1 MTCPRVPHIPKR
13 RSVYEALDKSKFEII
28 LVGIDRSGR
37 WRVGDLAQIQA
48 AASLLP
54 ELESGSA
61 ETALAIVP
69 GGGGEIASGRTFPQL
84 DVVIPLLHGT
94 YGEDGTVQ
102 GLLKLAG
109 IPFVGAGVLGSAIGM
124 DKDVAKRLMRDGGV
138 PVARFVT
145 LSASA
150 AAATAFETLA
160 DQLGV
165 PFFVKP
171 ANAGSS
177 VGINKVRTTAEWA
190 AARAEASR
198 YDHKLLIEEFIEG
211 REIEVAVLGN
221 SDPQASVPGEITPR
235 HEFYSYEAKY
245 LDENGAALR
254 IPAELPPERAIQ
266 IRQLAVKPFRILEC
280 AGMARV
286 DFFVCD
292 DGRIYV
298 NEINTIPGFTKI
310 SMYPKLW
317 EATGLP
323 YCELLE
329 KLMRLAIERHNAEQR
344 IETTF
349 RPALP
354 APPAP

>member
-1 MTCPRVPHIPKR
+1 MEHEVSIQSARN
-13 RSVYEALDKSKFEII
+13 VYEAIDKTRFEVV
-28 LVGIDRSGR
+28 LVGIDKSGR
-37 WRVGDLAQIQA
+37 WQISDAAQLQA
-48 AASLLP
+48 AASPLTKLNAGD
-54 ELESGSA
+54 SG
-61 ETALAIVP
+61 TALAVIP
-69 GGGGEIASGRTFPQL
+69 GDEDGKSGRERRFPQL

-109 IPFVGAGVLGSAIGM
+109 VAFVGAGVLGSAIGM
-124 DKDVAKRLMRDGGV
+124 DKDVAKRLLRDGGV

-160 DQLGV
+160 GQLGV

-171 ANAGSS
+171 ANSGSS
-177 VGINKVRTTAEWA
+177 VGVGKVRSSAEWV
-190 AARAEASR
+190 AARTEALR
-198 YDHKLLIEEFIEG
+198 YDRKILVEEFIKG

-221 SDPQASVPGEITPR
+221 DDPHASIPGEVMPR
-235 HEFYSYEAKY
+235 HDFYSYEAKY
-245 LDENGAALR
+245 LDENGAVLR
-254 IPAELPPERAIQ
+254 IPAELSPAKTKE
-266 IRQLAVKPFRILEC
+266 IRELAVKAFRILEC
-280 AGMARV
+280 SGMARV
-286 DFFVCD
+286 DFFVSD
-292 DGRIYV
+292 EGGIYV

-323 YCELLE
+323 YGQLIER
-329 KLMRLAIERHNAEQR
+329 LMLLAIERHHAEQE

-354 APPAP
+354 A